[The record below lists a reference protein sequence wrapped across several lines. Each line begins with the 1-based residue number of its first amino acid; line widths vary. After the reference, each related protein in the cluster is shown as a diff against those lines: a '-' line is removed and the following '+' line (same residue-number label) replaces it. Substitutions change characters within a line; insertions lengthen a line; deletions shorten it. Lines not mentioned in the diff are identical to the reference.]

1 MARINQQSLE
11 SLRAAFAYKDPL
23 AQAIEG
29 GTQGV
34 TQGLDLADTLASR
47 KIQRTKD
54 ILAIQKAV
62 DEAKALAATRANTA
76 AFARSMNP
84 ETPLSTAVPAMF
96 SNVRGGDETQ
106 AGVQNELEAR
116 LAPEEIIKRRSEAA
130 KGKADLAK
138 QLQTQ
143 KGEQKLEQIRLE
155 ALLRPKKEDKS
166 TNSFLLKAGAQ
177 SGGTDAFIRDIETQV
192 AKMSQTGGV
201 KGGFEALKGKLQQ
214 NAKGFLGGSADI
226 QAFEEA
232 RPSYGRRLYKQL
244 SNDVG
249 NISESEGKFATDLV
263 PSAYETPERRMAKVA
278 RLKEL
283 SEASKKAVADIV
295 AKVRSGEIDAKDA
308 ADLTKSTILGLMQE
322 AASKPLP
329 SGTPGNAPVAPASG
343 NPGRTF
349 KIISTR
355 PSK

>member
-23 AQAIEG
+23 QTAIEG

-34 TQGLDLADTLASR
+34 MGGLDLADTLASR

-62 DEAKALAATRANTA
+62 EEAKAAAATRQNTA

-84 ETPLSTAVPAMF
+84 ETPLSSAVPATF
-96 SNVRGGDETQ
+96 SNIRGGDETQ
-106 AGVQNELEAR
+106 AGIQNELETR
-116 LAPEEIIKRRSEAA
+116 LAPEEIIKRRSESA

-138 QLQTQ
+138 SLQEQ
-143 KGEQKLEQIRLE
+143 KGSQKLEQIRLE
-155 ALLRPKKEDKS
+155 ALLRPNKDSKA

-177 SGGTDAFIRDIETQV
+177 SGGTDAFIKDIENQV
-192 AKMSQTGGV
+192 AKMSKATGV
-201 KGGFEALKGKLQQ
+201 SGGIAALKGKIQQ
-214 NAKGFLGGSADI
+214 NTKGFLGGNANI

-249 NISESEGKFATDLV
+249 NISENEGKFATDLI
-263 PSAYETPERRMAKVA
+263 PSAYETPDRRAAKLA

-283 SEASKKAVADIV
+283 SEASKKAITDIV
-295 AKVRSGEIDAKDA
+295 AKVRSGEIEAKDA
-308 ADLTKSTILGLMQE
+308 ADLTKSTVLGLMQE
-322 AASKPLP
+322 AAAK
-329 SGTPGNAPVAPASG
+329 AAEAPAIPAPGAPAG

-349 KIISTR
+349 KVISTR